1 MLTWRQSLDL
11 HQTAFHYLFSSL
23 LKIKSI
29 ANHPDLPAEVTR
41 EIPKPELDEKEQTAL
56 HHVTS
61 CLFNRLEV
69 RQVMEKVVVEVCRA
83 LDLPPPEK
91 KKGKKKGG
99 KDKDEDDESEAEGR
113 DKKKAADGKDAKK
126 KERKVKEISVSDDE
140 KPKKSKK
147 ARKEESEDE
156 DEEMDT
162 DAEERAFAKYASRLA
177 PSDDDGDAD
186 SESESDRVQKGKRRS
201 IRVRDMSI
209 SLSPEPESGS
219 ASPFGSEPE
228 LGSLSGSDPESE
240 SDADSESESEPE
252 QPPPKQA
259 KLSKSSKSKSKV
271 PDQTFLPSLMGGYV
285 SGSESSA
292 SEVDVAPRKNRLG
305 QKQRQAIWEKKFGAG
320 AKHMQQPPAKK
331 QRGKGGAR
339 DDGWDL
345 KRGAVGEE
353 DGKGRKPWKKGI
365 EGPLAAMGGGGGERQ
380 RPVTK
385 KDDEGPLHPSWEAR
399 KKAKEKEQQQP
410 RRITTRPNPVNKIVF
425 D

>member
-11 HQTAFHYLFSSL
+11 HQTAYHYLYTSL
-23 LKIKSI
+23 LKVKSI
-29 ANHPDLPAEVTR
+29 ANHPDLPTEVTR

-69 RQVMEKVVVEVCRA
+69 RQVMEKVIVEVCRS
-83 LDLPPPEK
+83 LSLPPPEK

-99 KDKDEDDESEAEGR
+99 KDKDEDDESEPEAR
-113 DKKKAADGKDAKK
+113 DKKRAADGKGKA
-126 KERKVKEISVSDDE
+126 KERKVKEIPSGSDDE

-156 DEEMDT
+156 DEDMDT

-186 SESESDRVQKGKRRS
+186 SESESDRIQKGKRRS

-209 SLSPEPESGS
+209 SLSPEPES

-228 LGSLSGSDPESE
+228 LGSQSGSEPDFESE
-240 SDADSESESEPE
+240 SESASDSESEPE
-252 QPPPKQA
+252 RPPPKQA
-259 KLSKSSKSKSKV
+259 KLSKSSKSKA

-285 SGSESSA
+285 SGSESA
-292 SEVDVAPRKNRLG
+292 SDVDVAPQKNRLG

-320 AKHMQQPPAKK
+320 AKHMLQQQKK
-331 QRGKGGAR
+331 QQRGKGGVR

-365 EGPLAAMGGGGGERQ
+365 EGPLAALGGGGGAGERA

-410 RRITTRPNPVNKIVF
+410 RRIDMRPNPGNKIVF